1 MTNERCDIKVWSGT
15 CEHSS
20 YENIGDKYLCD
31 ACGTINSTDH
41 EVSHEGFVHIS
52 GDSHALS

>member
-1 MTNERCDIKVWSGT
+1 MTKERCDVKVWSGA

-20 YENIGDKYLCD
+20 YERFGDKYLCD
-31 ACGTINSTDH
+31 VCGTLTDSDH

-52 GDSHALS
+52 GDEDMLS

>member
-1 MTNERCDIKVWSGT
+1 MTKERCDIKVWSGA

-20 YENIGDKYLCD
+20 YESLGDKYLCD
-31 ACGTINSTDH
+31 VCGTITDGDH

-52 GDSHALS
+52 GDEHSLS